1 MTQVE
6 TATKVR
12 VATKIFRRV
21 VRKPQ
26 KRSGEEADQVAAFE
40 AALES
45 TERFFARLPE
55 LSLEGRSVLDYGC
68 GIGATPV
75 WLAQHGAARAVGVD
89 IQSVAA
95 ANATLERNYPS
106 LLDRVS
112 YRQIEPDY
120 EVDEE
125 RFDIVV
131 SKDTFE
137 HVHDPDAYVK
147 AMRHFLKPGG
157 VIAIGFGPL
166 WKSPWGGHID
176 FMTRMPWAHLIFPE
190 QVILAE
196 RKRFRP
202 DQDPTRFEEIRGGL
216 NRMTLARFLDT
227 MERSDLERRYLA
239 TNQSERARSP
249 ARRALIGAMRL
260 GSRLSPLREHCTMNI
275 YSLWSAP

>member
-1 MTQVE
+1 MTRVE

-12 VATKIFRRV
+12 IAAKIFRLV

-26 KRSGEEADQVAAFE
+26 KRSEEEADQVAAFE

-55 LSLEGRSVLDYGC
+55 LSLAGRSVLDYGC

-89 IQSVAA
+89 IQSVAP
-95 ANATLERNYPS
+95 ANATLERYYPS
-106 LLDRVS
+106 LRDRVS

-120 EVDEE
+120 KVDEE

-147 AMRHFLKPGG
+147 AMRHFLKPDG

-166 WKSPWGGHID
+166 WKSPWGGHIE
-176 FMTRMPWAHLIFPE
+176 FMIRMPWAHLIFPE

-202 DQDPTRFEEIRGGL
+202 DEDPTRFEEIRGGL
-216 NRMTLARFLDT
+216 NRMTLVRFLDI
-227 MERSDLERRYLA
+227 MERSGLERRYFA

-260 GSRLSPLREHCTMNI
+260 GARLPPLREHCTMNI